1 MLKKFLLTLSLT
13 TLLIAPAQKAE
24 AGIILVGTGV
34 TLAATGNSEGLGA
47 VALGGFFA
55 GMMIVPFVAA
65 ATGPIAWIVLEEKL
79 ENTDGIAT
87 KLSKLYPEINDY
99 SVAQE
104 LADEIF
110 NEYLAN
116 KDDSGVTNI
125 KLSKE
130 LTRSILERSDLTPS
144 QIEKIATDLN

>member
-1 MLKKFLLTLSLT
+1 MLKKFLLTLALT